1 MKIKFCYELFH
12 QEVLYIMIGEF
23 TKKILQKQNNMLIE
37 FLEDFSIKHCIPID
51 VARFVIESTCH
62 LSIDYDVD
70 VQYNKSKLKLILKS
84 APKTIEE
91 HLNEIKEGIDN
102 ADNAHD
108 EMSLR
113 LARSSGEQ
121 DCRCCDCWHYQYDHY
136 SDGDWFRYCIFEDR
150 TKKLPNNPHAEYK
163 KWFCP
168 YFDENDD
175 DYSQIYEIYEAW
187 KSGNDI

>member
-1 MKIKFCYELFH
+1 
-12 QEVLYIMIGEF
+12 MIGEF

-37 FLEDFSIKHCIPID
+37 FLEDFSIKYRIPID

-62 LSIDYDVD
+62 LNIDYDVD
-70 VQYNKSKLKLILKS
+70 VQYNNKSKLKLILIF

-91 HLNEIKEGIDN
+91 RLNEIKEGADN
-102 ADNAHD
+102 ADNTHN

-121 DCRCCDCWHYQYDHY
+121 DCRCCDCWYYQYDHY

-150 TKKLPNNPHAEYK
+150 TKKLPNNPHAEYE

-168 YFDENDD
+168 YFDEDDD
-175 DYSQIYEIYEAW
+175 DYSQIYGIYEAW
-187 KSGNDI
+187 ESGNDR